1 MSNLTKSIPADEKK
15 MLRKVFWR
23 SFTLYA
29 AVSPAKQGASG
40 FCYSLIPY
48 INKFYKK
55 DEEGRK
61 AALTR
66 SMSYFNTTIPLS
78 TFIMGLV
85 ASMEK
90 ENSERKDFDTNS
102 INAVKSSLMGPL
114 AGIGDSIFW
123 GVLRVIAAGIAVGLG
138 SAGNVLAP
146 IIFLVLFNVPSL
158 LIKYYGTFL
167 GYKLGSEYIQKIYAS
182 GLMNILTKA
191 ASIVGLIMVGGMTA
205 SMVTFQSN
213 FEWKMSGES
222 ILNLQSMLDQ
232 IFVGIVPLG
241 LTLLC
246 YYLLKKKNISITVL
260 IIGVIVL
267 SILLS
272 LLGIA

>member
-1 MSNLTKSIPADEKK
+1 MSNLTKSIPADERK
-15 MLRKVFWR
+15 MLRKAFWR

-40 FCYSLIPY
+40 FCYSLMPF
-48 INKFYKK
+48 INKFYKN
-55 DEEGRK
+55 DEKGKK

-66 SMSYFNTTIPLS
+66 SMSYFNTTITLS

-90 ENSERKDFDTNS
+90 KNSEQKDFDASS

-138 SAGNVLAP
+138 ASGNVLAP
-146 IIFLVLFNVPSL
+146 IVFLLLFNIPSIL
-158 LIKYYGTFL
+158 VKYYGTFL
-167 GYKLGSEYIQKIYAS
+167 GY
-182 GLMNILTKA
+182 ILTKA

-205 SMVTFQSN
+205 SMVTFNSTY
-213 FEWKMSGES
+213 ELTMKGES
-222 ILNLQSMLDQ
+222 VLNLQNMLDQ
-232 IFVGIVPLG
+232 IFIGIVPLG

-260 IIGVIVL
+260 IIGVIIL

>member
-1 MSNLTKSIPADEKK
+1 MSNLTKSIPADERK
-15 MLRKVFWR
+15 MLRKAFWR

-40 FCYSLIPY
+40 FCYSLMPF
-48 INKFYKK
+48 INKFYKD
-55 DEEGRK
+55 DEEGK
-61 AALTR
+61 KEALVR
-66 SMSYFNTTIPLS
+66 SMSYFNTTIPCS

-90 ENSERKDFDTNS
+90 KNSGQKDFDANS
-102 INAVKSSLMGPL
+102 IYAVKSSLMGPL
-114 AGIGDSIFW
+114 AGIGDSLFW

-138 SAGNVLAP
+138 QTGNILAP
-146 IIFLVLFNVPSL
+146 VVFLLLFNIPSL
-158 LIKYYGTFL
+158 LIKYYGTFF
-167 GYKLGSEYIQKIYAS
+167 GYKLGSEYIQKMYES
-182 GLMNILTKA
+182 GLMNILTKT

-205 SMVTFQSN
+205 SMVTFQSP
-213 FEWKMSGES
+213 FELSIKGES
-222 ILNLQSMLDQ
+222 ILDLQSMLDQ

-272 LLGIA
+272 VLGIA

>member
-1 MSNLTKSIPADEKK
+1 MSNLTKSIPADERKL
-15 MLRKVFWR
+15 LRKVFWR

-40 FCYSLIPY
+40 FCYSLMPFL
-48 INKFYKK
+48 NKFYKG
-55 DEEGRK
+55 DEEGKRQ
-61 AALTR
+61 ALSR

-90 ENSERKDFDTNS
+90 ENSERTDFDTSS

-146 IIFLVLFNVPSL
+146 VVFLILFNVPTL

-167 GYKLGSEYIQKIYAS
+167 GYKLGSEYIQKVYAS

-191 ASIVGLIMVGGMTA
+191 AGIVGLIMVGGMTA
-205 SMVTFQSN
+205 SMVTFQSA
-213 FEWKMSGES
+213 FT
-222 ILNLQSMLDQ
+222 LNVKGQTVLELQTMLDQ

>member
-1 MSNLTKSIPADEKK
+1 MSNLVKSIPKDERK
-15 MLRKVFWR
+15 MLNKAFWR

-40 FCYSLIPY
+40 FCYALMPF
-48 INKFYKK
+48 INKFYKDDEQGKK
-55 DEEGRK
+55 D
-61 AALTR
+61 ALVR
-66 SMSYFNTTIPLS
+66 SMSYFNTTITCS

-90 ENSERKDFDTNS
+90 KNAGQEDFDASS

-123 GVLRVIAAGIAVGLG
+123 GVLRVIAAGIAVGMG
-138 SAGNVLAP
+138 MAGNVLAP
-146 IIFLVLFNVPSL
+146 IIFLLLFNIPEILV
-158 LIKYYGTFL
+158 KYYGTFL
-167 GYKLGSEYIQKIYAS
+167 GYKLGSEYIQKMYVT
-182 GLMNILTKA
+182 GLMGVLTKC

-205 SMVTFQSN
+205 SMVTFSSTY
-213 FEWKMSGES
+213 ELTMEGET

-232 IFVGIVPLG
+232 IFIGIVPLG

-246 YYLLKKKNISITVL
+246 YYLLKKKNVSITVL

-267 SILLS
+267 GILLS